1 MELMVVKSNNDYWV
15 RFESYNSVQE
25 LIESMENRHHDLIL
39 GTNDFYGKDPE
50 YILEFW
56 DKIDLATAEKISK
69 TKYTIEIYN
78 NYRE

>member
-1 MELMVVKSNNDYWV
+1 MELMVVKTNNSYWV

-25 LIESMENRHHDLIL
+25 LLESMEKRHHNLIL
-39 GTNDFYGKDPE
+39 GINDFYGKDPE

-56 DKIDLATAEKISK
+56 DKINLATAEKISK

-78 NYRE
+78 SYRE